1 MARTYE
7 TSEDAIEGFL
17 QTHYYKC
24 LEDKMFNFLPKFLED
39 KFDIKILSANP
50 DYNEICGYH
59 KDFDITIKVG
69 MPEINKTSVD
79 IFISSRYLFEF
90 GKTKKIIDEI
100 FTSLGLEFEFLGC
113 GLMRDK

>member
-69 MPEINKTSVD
+69 MPEIKQVW
-79 IFISSRYLFEF
+79 IFLFQAAIYL
-90 GKTKKIIDEI
+90 
-100 FTSLGLEFEFLGC
+100 SLVRQRRLLMKFLHH
-113 GLMRDK
+113 